1 MRKCINKDIFKI
13 AVIFGFAFLCWVT
26 HAYNG
31 QYIFAQW
38 TLNVRATHGYY
49 PLHSTETLFF
59 HFTHIQ
65 CPSCPYIL
73 CTFEG
78 IFSTW
83 DTFTF
88 WSQS

>member
-38 TLNVRATHGYY
+38 TLNVRATHG
-49 PLHSTETLFF
+49 
-59 HFTHIQ
+59 
-65 CPSCPYIL
+65 
-73 CTFEG
+73 
-78 IFSTW
+78 
-83 DTFTF
+83 
-88 WSQS
+88 